1 MQTQVIVSFGKGAEF
16 EYRIDRQELAGRS
29 SEEARKWLDREFAA
43 LECEVSTPTGKVLV
57 IDRILSVA
65 RDSGADRFRQDGAW
79 AGQFVRQTAAVLG
92 RELIRIDVAAYTI
105 GY

>member
-1 MQTQVIVSFGKGAEF
+1 MQTQVIVNFGKGVEF

-29 SEEARKWLDREFAA
+29 AEEARKWLDREFAA
-43 LECEVSTPTGKVLV
+43 LECEVTTPTGKVLV
-57 IDRILSVA
+57 IDRILSIA
-65 RDSGADRFRQDGAW
+65 RYSGTERFHEEGAW
-79 AGQFVRQTAAVLG
+79 AGQFARQVALVLG